1 MSPMHFDRYTRDGC
15 RCFYL
20 IYEISRQNRTF
31 SVNRD
36 VLRYSEYSALQRST
50 FYFTYDLI
58 NKWQINADILKKKKK
73 KIPFSVSLFF
83 DDFIVLRLTMEFLIL
98 LRCCIKWEREIMRV
112 NKYSLASSPN
122 VWNFLTIKEHDLPE
136 NDPKNATGLRFPLYV
151 SYDLDLK
158 YKSVE
163 RALVM
168 HRASFWCVVCIS
180 SKARQTRILLFKYQP
195 HRVTVFSNAYI
206 AVKITGNRIIV
217 DLPIRL

>member
-1 MSPMHFDRYTRDGC
+1 MT
-15 RCFYL
+15 
-20 IYEISRQNRTF
+20 
-31 SVNRD
+31 
-36 VLRYSEYSALQRST
+36 
-50 FYFTYDLI
+50 
-58 NKWQINADILKKKKK
+58 NKRGYIKKK

-151 SYDLDLK
+151 SYDLDVK

-168 HRASFWCVVCIS
+168 HRASFWCVVWIS
-180 SKARQTRILLFKYQP
+180 SKARQNANFVVQISTSSCHGIFGRV
-195 HRVTVFSNAYI
+195 HRCKNYR
-206 AVKITGNRIIV
+206 K
-217 DLPIRL
+217 